1 LALPELSIIVCTHDR
16 PDDLVRC
23 LDGLA
28 AVDGDNEVIV
38 VDSGSDPP
46 CRQLVDRHRGR
57 VPALRYLY
65 EPRPGLSRARN
76 AGIAIARAPLIAFI
90 DDDAVPRPGW
100 ARALQ
105 RAFID
110 PQVGCVG
117 GACRPAFAANRPR
130 WLSDRLL
137 QLAGVTRF
145 GEVAREPRSSAEWPF
160 GANLALRARALSQVG
175 PFAPALGRRGPLLLS
190 GEDSDMVARV
200 LASGW
205 RVWLEPAAVVD
216 HRVSKDRC
224 QSDYYWRR
232 LWWNGI
238 GRAVNPSPRLTLR
251 LIAALPLRLGM
262 WVVVRDRVYL
272 YRLAETA
279 GYLAARLRLV
289 GRPGAA

>member
-1 LALPELSIIVCTHDR
+1 LSIIVCTHDR
-16 PDDLVRC
+16 PEDLERC
-23 LDGLA
+23 LRGLV
-28 AVDGDNEVIV
+28 AVDGDLEVIV

-46 CRQLVDRHRGR
+46 CRQLVESHSGR
-57 VPALRYLY
+57 LPALRYLY

-76 AGIAIARAPLIAFI
+76 AGIAIAKAPLIAFI
-90 DDDAVPRPGW
+90 DDDTVPDSEW

-105 RAFID
+105 RAFAD
-110 PQVGCVG
+110 PEVGCVG
-117 GACRPAFAANRPR
+117 GACRPAFAAARPR

-137 QLAGVTRF
+137 QLVGITRF
-145 GEVAREPRSSAEWPF
+145 GEIAREPRSSAEWPF
-160 GANLALRARALSQVG
+160 GANLALRAHALSQAG
-175 PFAPALGRRGPLLLS
+175 PFSPALGRRGPLLLS

-216 HRVSKDRC
+216 HRVSADRC
-224 QSDYYWRR
+224 ESGYYWRR

-289 GRPGAA
+289 GTPGAV